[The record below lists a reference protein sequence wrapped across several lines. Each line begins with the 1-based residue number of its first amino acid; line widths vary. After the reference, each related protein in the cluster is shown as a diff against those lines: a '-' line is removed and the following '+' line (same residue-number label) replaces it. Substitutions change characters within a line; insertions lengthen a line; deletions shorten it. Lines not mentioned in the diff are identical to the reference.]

1 MIFRL
6 RCFFTMWLAF
16 TKMAWG
22 AAFSDGVEFTKTDSG
37 FSIHLKEPKA

>member
-6 RCFFTMWLAF
+6 RCFLTMWLAF

-22 AAFSDGVEFTKTDSG
+22 AAFSDGVEFTQTDHG
-37 FSIHLKEPKA
+37 FSITLKEPKE